1 MGYWNIKWNI
11 LFKIDINI
19 KNIILVKNIYD
30 RNEGKIEFD
39 LMLKVKI

>member
-19 KNIILVKNIYD
+19 KNIILVKSIYD